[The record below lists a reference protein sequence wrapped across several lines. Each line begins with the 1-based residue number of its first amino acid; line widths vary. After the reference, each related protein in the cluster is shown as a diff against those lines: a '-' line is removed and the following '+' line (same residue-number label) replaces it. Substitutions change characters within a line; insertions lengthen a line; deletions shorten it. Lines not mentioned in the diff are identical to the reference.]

1 MKTLQI
7 ELPSEM
13 DSEFKALGLTDDP
26 GIAAWI
32 ANAIQEKLSAT
43 KQLSYLESRAS
54 RGSRDEFQG
63 SGQSPGRGTCN
74 RRSLVI
80 GSFGR
85 FVRLLQP
92 MPFHSA

>member
-43 KQLSYLESRAS
+43 KQLRYLESRAS
-54 RGSRDEFQG
+54 RGSRDEFQKVLAKV
-63 SGQSPGRGTCN
+63 PAAEPAIEDRW
-74 RRSLVI
+74 
-80 GSFGR
+80 
-85 FVRLLQP
+85 
-92 MPFHSA
+92 